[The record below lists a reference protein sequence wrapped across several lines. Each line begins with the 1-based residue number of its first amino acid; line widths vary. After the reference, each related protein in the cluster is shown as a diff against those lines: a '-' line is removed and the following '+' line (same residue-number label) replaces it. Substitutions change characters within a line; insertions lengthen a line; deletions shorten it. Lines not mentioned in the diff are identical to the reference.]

1 MLYLKTS
8 SALRGATAALVL
20 GAVLSV
26 PAAAFAQEAPAQTF
40 DIRAFQVRGNTV
52 LAPDA
57 VERAVYPFMGPG
69 RSEADVESARAALQQ
84 AFEDAGYIAVA
95 VYIPE
100 QSVEGGILQLE
111 VQPQVIG
118 QVTVEGGDRA
128 RILAQAPSL
137 TPGETPNLP
146 AFQRDVVALN
156 QNPNRRVT
164 PELRAGTAPGSLD
177 VVLTVEETTPWKASI
192 EANNYSSSA
201 TSEYRASATVRHD
214 DLWGRGDSL
223 SFTMQTAPERTDD
236 GTVWSS
242 NYLHRLGQGAQLMVY
257 GVHSDSDIAVIGGTS
272 VVGRGNIVGA
282 RYIRSLGAT
291 EGFYHALTLGVDWKD
306 FQEDVRLGADR
317 ASAPIEYFP
326 FTASWRGDWMGETG
340 TSDLS
345 LSATFAFRGLGDGW
359 EEFDAKRYNAR
370 PGFLVLKMDSGHT
383 EELPGGAQFHGRLTG
398 QWSADPLISNE
409 GFSIGGISTVRG
421 YSESEVL
428 GDWGFAL
435 QSELRSRD
443 IAPDFDLSGFNELRV
458 LTFVDVGHATI
469 HDPLIGQSASD
480 GLISAGVGAR
490 IRLFDHFNGA
500 LDVGVPIL
508 EGPSTDT
515 GSLFARFRIW
525 GEF

>member
-1 MLYLKTS
+1 MRYLNRS
-8 SALRGATAALVL
+8 SALVGATAAVILAGVFSFP
-20 GAVLSV
+20 AV
-26 PAAAFAQEAPAQTF
+26 AEAQEGLTF

-52 LAPDA
+52 LAPEA

-69 RSEADVESARAALQQ
+69 RTEADVEGARAALQK
-84 AFEDAGYIAVA
+84 AFEDAGYIAVS
-95 VYIPE
+95 VFVPE

-118 QVTVEGGDRA
+118 QVSVEGGDREA
-128 RILAQAPSL
+128 ILAQAPSL
-137 TPGETPNLP
+137 TPGATPNLP

-177 VVLTVEETTPWKASI
+177 VVLTVEETNPWKASI
-192 EANNYSSSA
+192 EANNFSSAA
-201 TSEYRASATVRHD
+201 TSEYRMAATVRHD

-223 SFTMQTAPERTDD
+223 SVSMQTAPERTDD

-242 NYLHRLGQGAQLMVY
+242 NYLTRLGQGSQLMVY

-272 VVGRGNIVGA
+272 VVGKGNIFGV
-282 RYIRSLGAT
+282 RYIRSLGAS
-291 EGFYHALTLGVDWKD
+291 EGFYHAVTLGVDWKD

-359 EEFDAKRYNAR
+359 ERFDAKRYNAR
-370 PGFLVLKMDSGHT
+370 PSFLVLKMDSGHT

-398 QWSADPLISNE
+398 QWAADPVISNE
-409 GFSIGGISTVRG
+409 GFSIGGMNTVRG
-421 YSESEVL
+421 YFESEAL

-435 QSELRSRD
+435 QSELRSPNIALDFED
-443 IAPDFDLSGFNELRV
+443 IEALDELRA
-458 LTFVDVGHATI
+458 LAFWDVGYAAI
-469 HDPLIGQSASD
+469 HDPLIGQAESD

-490 IRLFDHFNGA
+490 VRLFNHFNGA
-500 LDVGVPIL
+500 VDVGVPIVR
-508 EGPSTDT
+508 GPSTRLD
-515 GSLFARFRIW
+515 SVFARFRIW

>member
-1 MLYLKTS
+1 MRYLKTS
-8 SALRGATAALVL
+8 SALSGATAAFIA
-20 GAVLSV
+20 GAV
-26 PAAAFAQEAPAQTF
+26 FAAPAMAVAQDGMTF

-52 LAPDA
+52 LTPET

-69 RSEADVESARAALQQ
+69 RTEADVEAARAALQS
-84 AFEDAGYIAVA
+84 AFEDAGYIAVS
-95 VYIPE
+95 VFLPE

-118 QVTVEGGDRA
+118 QVLVEGGSDPDAIR
-128 RILAQAPSL
+128 AQAPSL
-137 TPGETPNLP
+137 TPGTTPNLP
-146 AFQRDVVALN
+146 DFQRDVIALN

-177 VVLTVEETTPWKASI
+177 VVFTVEETTPWKASI
-192 EANNYSSSA
+192 EANNYSSAA
-201 TSEYRASATVRHD
+201 TSEYRTSASVRHD
-214 DLWGRGDSL
+214 DVWGRGDSASL
-223 SFTMQTAPERTDD
+223 SFQTAPERMDD
-236 GTVWSS
+236 GTVISG
-242 NYLHRLGQGAQLMVY
+242 NYLRRLGQGAQLMVY
-257 GVHSDSDIAVIGGTS
+257 GVHSDSDIAVVGGTS
-272 VVGRGNIVGA
+272 VVGKGNIVGA
-282 RYIRSLGAT
+282 RYIRSLGAS

-326 FTASWRGDWMGETG
+326 FTTSWRGDWSDDTG

-359 EEFDAKRYNAR
+359 ERFDAKRYNAR
-370 PGFLVLKMDSGHT
+370 SSFVVFKMDSGHT
-383 EELPGGAQFHGRLTG
+383 EDLPGGAQFHGRLTA
-398 QWSADPLISNE
+398 QWAADPLISNE
-409 GFSIGGISTVRG
+409 GFSVGGISTVRG

-469 HDPLIGQSASD
+469 HDPLIGQSASN

-508 EGPSTDT
+508 EGPSTAT